1 MGLNLKGW
9 TMSIKTERKK
19 IKAKLKSASK
29 GKVKPSK
36 EAKPIGRPTVMTDN
50 TVNKLEQAFAM
61 GCGDEEACLFAGIT
75 KTTLYKYIETHP
87 DFTDRKEMLKKN
99 PVLKARQVLLNH
111 LALDDKDIAK
121 YVVDKHD
128 GKAKQ
133 SVDVSGEMTNYLK
146 VAIVEFSDDR
156 AEDDKDEDGGQD

>member
-1 MGLNLKGW
+1 MA
-9 TMSIKTERKK
+9 SKTT
-19 IKAKLKSASK
+19 IKAKAILKSASK
-29 GKVKPSK
+29 GKVKPRTNSVHK
-36 EAKPIGRPTVMTDN
+36 EARPVGRPTVVTPII
-50 TVNKLEQAFAM
+50 VGKLEEAFAM
-61 GCGDEEACLFAGIT
+61 GCSDEEACLFADIN
-75 KTTLYKYIETHP
+75 KSTLYDYIKRNPE
-87 DFTDRKEMLKKN
+87 FADRKENLKKN

-146 VAIVEFSDDR
+146 VAIVEFSDEKDDG
-156 AEDDKDEDGGQD
+156 EDDGGQD

>member
-1 MGLNLKGW
+1 
-9 TMSIKTERKK
+9 MSIKTERKK
-19 IKAKLKSASK
+19 IKAKLKNASK
-29 GKVKPSK
+29 GKVKPSVHK

-111 LALDDKDIAK
+111 LTLDDKDIAK
-121 YVVDKHD
+121 YVVDKQD

-146 VAIVEFSDDR
+146 VAIVEFSD
-156 AEDDKDEDGGQD
+156 AEDDKEQDGGQG